1 MYRVYIQYRRCVRAV
16 LKQVI
21 AALSQRPSP
30 DIDITPL
37 TGGITNTTYRLDMDG
52 KLFVVSIARAGSRAL
67 NIDHASEAHNTQQA
81 HQKGIAPQ
89 VILYRPGVLVTR
101 FIGGQVLQSGALKS
115 RQMLSRVVQTLKQC
129 HSIPLDRVRGQ
140 YSVFKAVTHHLA
152 RSQPYQPPYPRNL
165 DAIITTARWIQL
177 AVGQPRAPVFCHND
191 VIPANMIDT
200 GDGIVLIDWEYA
212 GIGDAY
218 FDLGMLAAY
227 HDLTADE
234 EQALL
239 TAYAGRATPA
249 TLARLRLLR
258 VMSDLRDAAWA
269 MLQWALSPLD
279 FDYEAYGRQRFWRF
293 TQGCAQPDF
302 ERWLQQAALPKS
314 QANEKEQ
321 PHAGLL

>member
-1 MYRVYIQYRRCVRAV
+1 M
-16 LKQVI
+16 
-21 AALSQRPSP
+21 SHRPSP

-37 TGGITNTTYRLDMDG
+37 TGGITNTTYRLALDG
-52 KLFVVSIARAGSRAL
+52 EQFVVSIAGEGSRAL
-67 NIDHASEAHNTQQA
+67 NIDHASEAHNTRQA
-81 HQKGIAPQ
+81 HQKGIAPK

-115 RQMLSRVVQTLKQC
+115 RQMVARVVQTLKQC

-140 YSVFKAVTHHLA
+140 YSVFKAMTNHLT
-152 RSQPYQPPYPRNL
+152 RSQPYHPPYPRNL
-165 DAIITTARWIQL
+165 DAMITTARRIQQ
-177 AVGQPRAPVFCHND
+177 AVGKPRTPVFCHND

-200 GDGIVLIDWEYA
+200 GERIILIDWEYA
-212 GIGDAY
+212 GIGDPY

-234 EQALL
+234 EQELL
-239 TAYAGRATPA
+239 TAYAGRTTPA

-258 VMSDLRDAAWA
+258 LMSDLRDAAWA

-279 FDYEAYGRQRFWRF
+279 FDYETYGRQRFWRF

-302 ERWLQQAALPKS
+302 ERWLQHVSRPPS
-314 QANEKEQ
+314 PTDGKEHS
-321 PHAGLL
+321 HARLL